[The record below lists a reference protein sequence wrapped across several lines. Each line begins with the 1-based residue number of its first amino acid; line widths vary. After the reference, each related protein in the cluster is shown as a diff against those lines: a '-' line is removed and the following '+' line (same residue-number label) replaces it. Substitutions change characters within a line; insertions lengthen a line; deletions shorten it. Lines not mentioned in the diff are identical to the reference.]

1 MRRKFTSFLKHLYTE
16 NIFMNFDPAIAA
28 QQALRLAQEHHELGD
43 LETNILEAEETFSTD
58 QGPEAKQAFET
69 LQQLGAQLPEARHL
83 QEFLIYI
90 TWQQVTEGPLARYF
104 QHGLELCDR
113 FLERFGTDLDGT
125 PSHRQVVAIRES
137 FQGGLGIERDD
148 LMPEH
153 DEDAFQG
160 GD

>member
-1 MRRKFTSFLKHLYTE
+1 
-16 NIFMNFDPAIAA
+16 MNFDPAIAA
-28 QQALRLAQEHHELGD
+28 HQALQHAEEQGELGN
-43 LETNILEAEETFSTD
+43 LESAIFEAEEIFSTD
-58 QGPEAKQAFET
+58 QGPEAKRAFDT
-69 LQQLGAQLPEARHL
+69 LQQLGAQLPQAQHL

-113 FLERFGTDLDGT
+113 FLDRFGKEIENTTTHQHIL
-125 PSHRQVVAIRES
+125 AIRES
-137 FQGGLGIERDD
+137 FQGGLGIEEEHTI
-148 LMPEH
+148 PEF

>member
-1 MRRKFTSFLKHLYTE
+1 
-16 NIFMNFDPAIAA
+16 MNFDPAIAA
-28 QQALRLAQEHHELGD
+28 QQALRLAQEHRELGD
-43 LETNILEAEETFSTD
+43 LETDILEAEEIFSTD

-69 LQQLGAQLPEARHL
+69 LQQLGARLPEAQHL

-113 FLERFGTDLDGT
+113 FLERFGKEVDGT
-125 PSHRQVVAIRES
+125 STHQQILAIRES
-137 FQGGLGIERDD
+137 FQGGLGIKEEQAI
-148 LMPEH
+148 PEF